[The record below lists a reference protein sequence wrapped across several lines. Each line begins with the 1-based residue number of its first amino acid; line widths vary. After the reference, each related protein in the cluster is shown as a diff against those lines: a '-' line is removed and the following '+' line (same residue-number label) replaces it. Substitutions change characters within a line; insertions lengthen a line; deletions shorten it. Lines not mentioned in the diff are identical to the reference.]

1 MNKDEVYR
9 QDERLSG
16 LESRVSVLES
26 KIDDGLNKLEQMFDA
41 RLENL
46 EKVVDSIAGNVNEL
60 RNFMTDVREILITSK
75 VKYNGYIGKFA
86 TKEEFSRLQMEV
98 ERIKAEEKGV
108 VKFFSKWGSILALI
122 VSLIAILKSIGVF

>member
-1 MNKDEVYR
+1 MTKDEVYR
-9 QDERLSG
+9 QDERLSR

-41 RLENL
+41 RLEHL

-60 RNFMTDVREILITSK
+60 RNFLTDVREILITSK
-75 VKYNGYIGKFA
+75 VKYNGYNDRFA